1 MIIDNRI
8 KKQETK
14 DEPLP
19 LNFTFTPE
27 GNYAKRGGFVSD
39 IARYSALKDIHPVYL
54 YEFIDII
61 SWLAI
66 FNPDMSQTVKKII
79 ALGNVGHFLEI
90 TGSERAAETAQDE
103 LNDLAR
109 NAFPNAAGADGFIN
123 QQFRQI
129 IVKGALCQETVPS
142 LQFNGIEEV
151 YQVKVSSIRFK
162 FEDNRFVPYQ
172 IQGQNKV
179 RLNEETFTYI
189 PLQTEEDN
197 PYPIL
202 PFLAALRSIIRQ
214 DKQWEGIDEFAA
226 LWGLMGFTHMTV
238 DIRPTLGEPENEF
251 QARAGRE
258 LRRYYEMF
266 IKNRQKGVAVLPPN
280 IGLEHKA
287 VGKGT
292 GQMSEAMEKTHQA
305 ITSGLN
311 IDPALLGYAYSTT
324 ETYATVC
331 YQTLLG
337 EIANIRRI
345 VKRCNEHTYNKH
357 LLMRKI
363 PAVCTMTFNP
373 APSLHAKSEAETKEI
388 EQRMIY
394 QRMDKGT
401 IGPDDAAHELGYNS
415 AYGKDN
421 TVPGSG
427 FIFNFSKEHNKYVH
441 QRESIRLA
449 SEKKKTRFLN

>member
-1 MIIDNRI
+1 MIIDNRHRI
-8 KKQETK
+8 KNQEAEDK
-14 DEPLP
+14 PV
-19 LNFTFTPE
+19 NFTFAPE
-27 GNYAKRGGFVSD
+27 AVYAQRGGFASD
-39 IARYSALKDIHPVYL
+39 MARYSALKDIHPAYL

-66 FNPDMSQTVKKII
+66 FNPDVSQTVKKII
-79 ALGNVGHFLEI
+79 ALGNVGHSLEI
-90 TGSERAAETAQDE
+90 EGSERAANAARDE

-109 NAFPNAAGADGFIN
+109 NAFPSAAGADGFIN

-129 IVKGALCQETVPS
+129 IVKGALCQEMVPS
-142 LQFNGIEEV
+142 LSLNGIEEI

-172 IQGQNKV
+172 IQGATKV
-179 RLNEETFTYI
+179 KLNEETFLYI

-202 PFLAALRSIIRQ
+202 PFIAALRAIMRQ
-214 DKQWEGIDEFAA
+214 DKQWEGLDEFTA

-238 DIRPTLGEPENEF
+238 NFSRMLKETEEDFRK
-251 QARAGRE
+251 RADRE
-258 LRRYYEMF
+258 LKRYYEMF
-266 IKNRQKGVAVLPPN
+266 TKNRQKGVAVTGPN
-280 IGLEHKA
+280 ITLDHKA
-287 VGKGT
+287 VGKGS

-305 ITSGLN
+305 VTSGLN

-331 YQTLLG
+331 YQALLS
-337 EIANIRRI
+337 EIANIRRL
-345 VKRCNEHTYNKH
+345 VKRGNERTYNQH

-373 APSLHAKSEAETKEI
+373 APSLNAKEEAETKEI

-394 QRMDKGT
+394 ERMNRGT
-401 IGPDDAAHELGYNS
+401 IGPDDAAHELGYES
-415 AYGKDN
+415 AYSSDN
-421 TVPGSG
+421 TMPQNG
-427 FIFNFSKEHNKYVH
+427 FYFTFSKEHNKYVH
-441 QRESIRLA
+441 KRESISLV
-449 SEKKKTRFLN
+449 SEKKKTQSLN